1 MDKFLVDRIQMTV
14 DNYRLAKEE
23 LRNDGDIINHFA
35 SLVFSH
41 YEKEIPVE
49 RIKDIRKKI
58 KLATTRMSPF
68 RGDTLNILSLLI
80 GTVDKEIEEELIEDM
95 YETMEILEEE
105 GFLSGSYLALTAFTI
120 SKYARYKDKKDIILK
135 IKELYIILKE
145 KYSNI
150 TNEDDY
156 LLCTLWVINNIQA
169 GTVDDFIE
177 NIFDHIADSHIRSK
191 NGVQGLANAII
202 LNGSSGEMYRSMEF
216 MLQLQKRNIKI
227 ANQFLPLVGVLTNY
241 NPRRNAD
248 IVEGVI
254 EYLCD
259 EEGEYEYYID
269 KGFRTIIA
277 IVIIS
282 FCTIANKK
290 RYIDELLAQGI
301 LSFINSK
308 NKGIFEEVLY

>member
-1 MDKFLVDRIQMTV
+1 MDKFLVDRMQMTV

-41 YEKEIPVE
+41 YEREIPVE
-49 RIKDIRKKI
+49 RVKDIRRKI
-58 KLATTRMSPF
+58 KSDTTIMSPF

-80 GTVDKEIEEELIEDM
+80 ATVDNEEELIEDM
-95 YETMEILEEE
+95 YEIVEDLEEE
-105 GFLSGSYLALTAFTI
+105 GFSNGSYLALTAFTI
-120 SKYARYKDKKDIILK
+120 SKYCRGKEKKDIISK

-169 GTVDDFIE
+169 DTVDDFIE

-202 LNGSSGEMYRSMEF
+202 LNGSSGEMYRTMEF

-227 ANQFLPLVGVLTNY
+227 ANQFLPLLGVISNY
-241 NPRRNAD
+241 NPRRNVD

-277 IVIIS
+277 IVITA
-282 FCTIANKK
+282 FCTMTDKK

-308 NKGIFEEVLY
+308 NKGIFEEILY

>member
-1 MDKFLVDRIQMTV
+1 MDKFLVDRIQMTI
-14 DNYRLAKEE
+14 DNYRIAKEE
-23 LRNDGDIINHFA
+23 LRNDGDVINHFA

-49 RIKDIRKKI
+49 RIKEIRKNI
-58 KLATTRMSPF
+58 KSATTIMSPF

-80 GTVDKEIEEELIEDM
+80 ATVDNEKEEELIEDM

-120 SKYARYKDKKDIILK
+120 SKYCRYKEKKDIIEK
-135 IKELYIILKE
+135 VKELYIIIKE
-145 KYSNI
+145 KYNDI

-156 LLCTLWVINNIQA
+156 LLCTLLVINNVQA
-169 GTVDDFIE
+169 DTVDDFIE
-177 NIFDHIADSHIRSK
+177 NIFEHIAGSNIRSK

-202 LNGSSGEMYRSMEF
+202 LNGSSGEMYRTMEF
-216 MLQLQKRNIKI
+216 MLYLKKRNIKI
-227 ANQFLPLVGVLTNY
+227 ANQFLPLLGVVANY
-241 NPRRNAD
+241 NPRRNVD

-269 KGFRTIIA
+269 KGFRNIIA
-277 IVIIS
+277 IVIVA
-282 FCTIANKK
+282 FCTMANKK

>member
-1 MDKFLVDRIQMTV
+1 
-14 DNYRLAKEE
+14 
-23 LRNDGDIINHFA
+23 
-35 SLVFSH
+35 
-41 YEKEIPVE
+41 
-49 RIKDIRKKI
+49 
-58 KLATTRMSPF
+58 MSPF

-80 GTVDKEIEEELIEDM
+80 ATVDNEKEEELIEDM
-95 YETMEILEEE
+95 YEIIENLEEQ
-105 GFLSGSYLALTAFTI
+105 GFSSGSYLALTAFTI
-120 SKYARYKDKKDIILK
+120 SKYCRGKEKNDIISK

-150 TNEDDY
+150 TNDDDY

-169 GTVDDFIE
+169 DTVDDFIE

-202 LNGSSGEMYRSMEF
+202 LNGSSGEMYRTMEF

-227 ANQFLPLVGVLTNY
+227 ANQFLPLLGVISNY
-241 NPRRNAD
+241 NPRRNVD

-269 KGFRTIIA
+269 KGFRTIIS
-277 IVIIS
+277 IVITA
-282 FCTIANKK
+282 FCTMTDKK

>member
-49 RIKDIRKKI
+49 RIKEIRKNI
-58 KLATTRMSPF
+58 KSATTIMSPF

-80 GTVDKEIEEELIEDM
+80 ATVDNEKEEELIEDM

-120 SKYARYKDKKDIILK
+120 SKYCRYKEKKDIIK
-135 IKELYIILKE
+135 NIKELYIILKE
-145 KYSNI
+145 KYNNI

-169 GTVDDFIE
+169 DTVDDFIE
-177 NIFDHIADSHIRSK
+177 NIFEHISNSHIRSK

-202 LNGSSGEMYRSMEF
+202 LNGSSGEMYRTMEF
-216 MLQLQKRNIKI
+216 MLYLQKRNIKI
-227 ANQFLPLVGVLTNY
+227 ANQFLALLGVIANY
-241 NPRRNAD
+241 NPRRNVD

-277 IVIIS
+277 IVIVA
-282 FCTIANKK
+282 FCTMSDKK
-290 RYIDELLAQGI
+290 RYIDELLAQGV